1 MKDTIQIT
9 GRPTITLYDKYGNVK
24 QHLEEDNL
32 VVDVGKN
39 FIIKKA
45 FDRFTGSPV
54 PEINTIAAGDGTTTE
69 NNSDTSLENQ
79 IGETVISSYSVNGGQ
94 ITLFATLGENV
105 ATGTIN
111 ELAVLSD
118 DDVLI
123 SRIVVS
129 TPFNKAASDFLNIS
143 WSIQVG

>member
-1 MKDTIQIT
+1 MKDTIKIT
-9 GRPTITLYDKYGNVK
+9 GRPKITLYDIHGNVK

-32 VVDVGKN
+32 IVDAGKN
-39 FIIKKA
+39 FIIKKV
-45 FDRFTGSPV
+45 FDRFDDPA
-54 PEINTIAAGDGTTTE
+54 PEIDTIAAGDGTTAAAA
-69 NNSDTSLENQ
+69 SDTSLENQ
-79 IGETVISSYSVNGGQ
+79 LGETVISNYSVTNNE

-111 ELAVLSD
+111 ELAVLSS

-129 TPFNKAASDFLNIS
+129 TPFEKAASDFLNIS
-143 WSIQVG
+143 WNIAIG

>member
-45 FDRFTGSPV
+45 FDRFTG
-54 PEINTIAAGDGTTTE
+54 AGDGTTTE

>member
-9 GRPTITLYDKYGNVK
+9 GRPTITLYDQYGNVK

-32 VVDVGKN
+32 IVDAGKN

-45 FDRFTGSPV
+45 FDRFDDPV
-54 PEINTIAAGDGTTTE
+54 PEINTIAAGDGTTLPLA
-69 NNSDTSLENQ
+69 SDTSLENQ
-79 IGETVISSYSVNGGQ
+79 IGETEISRYTLSGNEIV
-94 ITLFATLGENV
+94 LFATFIENV

-111 ELAVLSD
+111 ELGVLSD
-118 DDVLI
+118 NNDLV

-129 TPFNKAASDFLNIS
+129 TPFEKTASDFINIS

>member
-1 MKDTIQIT
+1 MKDSIQIT
-9 GRPTITLYDKYGNVK
+9 GRPTITLYDQYGNVK

-32 VVDVGKN
+32 IVDAGKN

-45 FDRFTGSPV
+45 FDRFDNPA
-54 PEINTIAAGDGTTTE
+54 PEIDTIAAGDGNTAAAS
-69 NNSDTSLENQ
+69 SDISLENQ
-79 IGETVISSYSVNGGQ
+79 IGETAISSYSVSDNQ

-105 ATGTIN
+105 ATGTIS
-111 ELAVLSD
+111 ELAVLSS

-129 TPFNKAASDFLNIS
+129 TPFEKAASDFLNIS
-143 WSIQVG
+143 WSIEVG

>member
-1 MKDTIQIT
+1 MRDYIQIT
-9 GRPTITLYDKYGNVK
+9 GRPTITLYDQYGNVK

-32 VVDVGKN
+32 IVDAGKN

-45 FDRFTGSPV
+45 FDRFDDPA
-54 PEINTIAAGDGTTTE
+54 PEIDTIAAGDGTTAVAA
-69 NNSDTSLENQ
+69 SDTSLENQ
-79 IGETVISSYSVNGGQ
+79 LGETVISSYSVADNQ
-94 ITLFATLGENV
+94 ITLFATLSENV
-105 ATGTIN
+105 ATGTIS
-111 ELAVLSD
+111 ELAVLSS

-129 TPFNKAASDFLNIS
+129 TPFEKTTTDFLNVS

>member
-1 MKDTIQIT
+1 MRDYIQIT
-9 GRPTITLYDKYGNVK
+9 GRPTITLYDQYGNVK

-32 VVDVGKN
+32 IVDAGKN

-45 FDRFTGSPV
+45 FDQFDDPA
-54 PEINTIAAGDGTTTE
+54 PEIDTIAAGDGNTAAAA
-69 NNSDTSLENQ
+69 SADISLENQ
-79 IGETVISSYSVNGGQ
+79 IGETAISSYSVSDNQ

-111 ELAVLSD
+111 ELAVLSSD
-118 DDVLI
+118 NVLI

-129 TPFNKAASDFLNIS
+129 TPFEKTTTDFLNIS
-143 WSIQVG
+143 WSIEVG

>member
-1 MKDTIQIT
+1 MRDYIQIT
-9 GRPTITLYDKYGNVK
+9 GRPTITLYDQYGNVK

-32 VVDVGKN
+32 IVDAGKN

-45 FDRFTGSPV
+45 FDRFDDPA
-54 PEINTIAAGDGTTTE
+54 PEIDTIAAGDGTTTVTA
-69 NNSDTSLENQ
+69 SDTSLENQ
-79 IGETVISSYSVNGGQ
+79 IGETAISSYSVTDNQ
-94 ITLFATLGENV
+94 ITLFSTLSENV
-105 ATGTIN
+105 ATGTIS
-111 ELAVLSD
+111 ELAVLSS

-129 TPFNKAASDFLNIS
+129 TPFEKTTTDFLNIS